1 MSQQEL
7 DARELKC
14 PMPIIK
20 IATSMKGLM
29 IGDTLKVLANDPVF
43 RADVEAWC
51 RTTGNELVDYQES
64 ENESTAVIKR

>member
-1 MSQQEL
+1 
-7 DARELKC
+7 
-14 PMPIIK
+14 
-20 IATSMKGLM
+20 MKGLM

-64 ENESTAVIKR
+64 ENESTAIIKKVVE